1 MHARTVLALGL
12 LVFAVGVSG
21 CGAPPRAATP
31 QAPGGPRQS
40 PAPIATASVEPT
52 TASLPFPFDGSGLP
66 LVPLDA
72 ALAEISGHVSL
83 PDARV
88 VGAPR
93 AAMVNHAR
101 PKSRNA
107 LWLYYDPGVFF
118 EVEPL
123 PELELELDYALRRVA
138 ASSHMTHPDGTPCVT
153 LRMIRGRATAV
164 TTPGGLLLDGQ
175 VSHVREVAASVAW
188 ANDGRMYLVRS
199 LPMGLHGEGAPG
211 SPSLDVLLR
220 FAEATP

>member
-1 MHARTVLALGL
+1 MHARTALVLGL
-12 LVFAVGVSG
+12 LAVAVGVSS
-21 CGAPPRAATP
+21 CSAPPRAATP
-31 QAPGGPRQS
+31 QAPSGSRPS

-52 TASLPFPFDGSGLP
+52 PSRLPFPFDGSALP
-66 LVPLDA
+66 LVSLDA
-72 ALAEISGHVSL
+72 ALAEIPGHVSL

-107 LWLYYDPGVFF
+107 LWVYYDPGVFF

-123 PELELELDYALRRVA
+123 PELESEVDYALGRVA
-138 ASSHMTHPDGTPCVT
+138 AASHMTHPDGTQCVT

-164 TTPGGLLLDGQ
+164 TTPGPLLLDGQ
-175 VSHVREVAASVAW
+175 VSHVREVAGSVAW
-188 ANDGRMYLVRS
+188 ASDGRTYLVRG